1 MTAGSSRKARA
12 SGITRSAKI
21 VKGKMLKEARGNLCQ
36 LMFLLI
42 KKRVFVVQSMED
54 LPEVQRMQ
62 WLVQRSKQG
71 DCPRKVL
78 VASLLLDCAVR
89 RPMFTRMLGS
99 LLEECRAD
107 DDASDVMQMALEM
120 RSDDWGSGMFWTGQ
134 AKANLETGLK
144 KWTADEL
151 VSAGAAWGI
160 AKDRAKSCK
169 LIRAAS
175 SLPQVG
181 KYLSHT
187 MVRTVSSALGV
198 RVLGGAQSAAEMSE
212 HVSALHD
219 LIDFRAARGELIRFG
234 VQHAR
239 SWQWNL
245 LSCLYCEC
253 GKVLRA
259 SGVMIATESYSNP
272 LDLAEALLSPQM
284 KQMLDSMQH
293 ARECE
298 DWPSEEAAQVASTL
312 KIDRPMFTLATV
324 DRHSIAMAFRE

>member
-1 MTAGSSRKARA
+1 MTTGSSRKARA

-99 LLEECRAD
+99 LLEECSAD

-144 KWTADEL
+144 TVDSRRIGVGGSCVGDSKRQ
-151 VSAGAAWGI
+151 SAEQQVDPGCVI
-160 AKDRAKSCK
+160 
-169 LIRAAS
+169 AAS
-175 SLPQVG
+175 SWEVLEPHNGAHCQF
-181 KYLSHT
+181 
-187 MVRTVSSALGV
+187 SSG
-198 RVLGGAQSAAEMSE
+198 RQSSRRSSE
-212 HVSALHD
+212 C
-219 LIDFRAARGELIRFG
+219 R
-234 VQHAR
+234 
-239 SWQWNL
+239 
-245 LSCLYCEC
+245 
-253 GKVLRA
+253 
-259 SGVMIATESYSNP
+259 
-272 LDLAEALLSPQM
+272 
-284 KQMLDSMQH
+284 
-293 ARECE
+293 
-298 DWPSEEAAQVASTL
+298 
-312 KIDRPMFTLATV
+312 
-324 DRHSIAMAFRE
+324 